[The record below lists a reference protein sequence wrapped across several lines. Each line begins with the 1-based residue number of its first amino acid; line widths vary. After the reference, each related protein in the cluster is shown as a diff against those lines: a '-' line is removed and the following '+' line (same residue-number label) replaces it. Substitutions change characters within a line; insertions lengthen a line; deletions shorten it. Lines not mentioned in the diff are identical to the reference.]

1 MSLAY
6 FSCRV
11 YKYVFKIKRITLL
24 HLACRNKNSV
34 LFCWYKN
41 IYVFSSYLLLW
52 CLPKWRLIM
61 LGSSSMATVC
71 GGSLALMDAG
81 VPISSPAAGVAI
93 GLISRYTGNDTK
105 HMEDYRLLTDILVS
119 VWIYV
124 FTFVCV
130 CYVYSPVNNCDYTYH
145 HMTHLNSRF
154 LFIFLVWIKNVIYI
168 NKNRNH
174 YHYILTESCLM

>member
-1 MSLAY
+1 MS
-6 FSCRV
+6 
-11 YKYVFKIKRITLL
+11 
-24 HLACRNKNSV
+24 
-34 LFCWYKN
+34 
-41 IYVFSSYLLLW
+41 
-52 CLPKWRLIM
+52 
-61 LGSSSMATVC
+61 TVC
-71 GGSLALMDAG
+71 GVSLAIMDAG